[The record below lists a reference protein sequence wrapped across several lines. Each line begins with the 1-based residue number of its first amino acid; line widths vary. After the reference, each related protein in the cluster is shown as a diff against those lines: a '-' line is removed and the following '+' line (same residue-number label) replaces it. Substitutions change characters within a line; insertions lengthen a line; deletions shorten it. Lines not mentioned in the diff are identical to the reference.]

1 MPTFRPF
8 KPRVVDLFSAVGQNK
23 RGKSLKKSKVEG
35 LPKEMATLSAYFG
48 TIDRGRV
55 APPRFALC
63 EGCFVDLAL
72 QNMLRSFAI
81 CGESQTAPKGKVR
94 TCLISKGTLRNC
106 KPNGR
111 EKAQTEGVFSKTRR
125 TSVQIDVRTDRSTL
139 IKMKLGKWKFLGG
152 TLRRALMSSAE
163 GWAIVGLSFGSAS
176 RFQLLSKVNGIAED
190 VSAVL
195 VNAKRLTFV
204 GGGGGTCF
212 RAKINTM
219 GKFNVT
225 GRDVKLPEGVEL
237 INPDERVCRLTGGV
251 VPRMELL
258 VAKGRGCMTSAE
270 VKVAF
275 GATFDEFVWAD
286 VSFNPIER
294 ATCFSKTDLQA
305 ADGGFDCKLVVVGK
319 SANNPIDAFVE
330 VCEELIFVLGS
341 AEIVPSGGLVK
352 PTDGGADASEGFC
365 PPKWTA

>member
-8 KPRVVDLFSAVGQNK
+8 KPGVVDLFSGL
-23 RGKSLKKSKVEG
+23 SLKKSKVEW
-35 LPKEMATLSAYFG
+35 LPKVMAPLSAYFG
-48 TIDRGRV
+48 TINRGRG
-55 APPRFALC
+55 ALPRLFCWFGGFHQVVQNMFASSRFVEKSNDRERGNANLSHFEGGLC
-63 EGCFVDLAL
+63 EIVSSMG
-72 QNMLRSFAI
+72 
-81 CGESQTAPKGKVR
+81 GK
-94 TCLISKGTLRNC
+94 
-106 KPNGR
+106 
-111 EKAQTEGVFSKTRR
+111 KAQTGFKTRR
-125 TSVQIDVRTDRSTL
+125 TSVQIDVRTNRSTL
-139 IKMKLGKWKFLGG
+139 IKMKLGKWNFLGG

-176 RFQLLSKVNGIAED
+176 RFQLLSRVNGIAED

-204 GGGGGTCF
+204 GGGGGGTCF

-258 VAKGRGCMTSAE
+258 VAKGRGYMTSAE

-319 SANNPIDAFVE
+319 SANNPIDAFAE
-330 VCEELIFVLGS
+330 VCEELIFALGS
-341 AEIVPSGGLVK
+341 AEIVPSGGARDLVK
-352 PTDGGADASEGFC
+352 PNDEGVGASEGFC

>member
-1 MPTFRPF
+1 MFH
-8 KPRVVDLFSAVGQNK
+8 
-23 RGKSLKKSKVEG
+23 
-35 LPKEMATLSAYFG
+35 
-48 TIDRGRV
+48 
-55 APPRFALC
+55 
-63 EGCFVDLAL
+63 
-72 QNMLRSFAI
+72 SFAI
-81 CGESQTAPKGKVR
+81 CGKAKRPPRESAN
-94 TCLISKGTLRNC
+94 LSHFEGTLRNC
-106 KPNGR
+106 KLNGR
-111 EKAQTEGVFSKTRR
+111 KKAQTEGFKTRR
-125 TSVQIDVRTDRSTL
+125 TSVQIDVRTGRSTL
-139 IKMKLGKWKFLGG
+139 IKMKLGKWNFLGG

-195 VNAKRLTFV
+195 VNARRLTFG

-225 GRDVKLPEGVEL
+225 GRDVELPEGVEL

-258 VAKGRGCMTSAE
+258 VAKGRGYMTSAE

-294 ATCFSKTDLQA
+294 ATCFSETDLQA

-319 SANNPIDAFVE
+319 SANNPIDAFAE

-341 AEIVPSGGLVK
+341 AEIVPSGGVRDLIK
-352 PTDGGADASEGFC
+352 PTDGGVDASEGFC
-365 PPKWTA
+365 PPKWRA